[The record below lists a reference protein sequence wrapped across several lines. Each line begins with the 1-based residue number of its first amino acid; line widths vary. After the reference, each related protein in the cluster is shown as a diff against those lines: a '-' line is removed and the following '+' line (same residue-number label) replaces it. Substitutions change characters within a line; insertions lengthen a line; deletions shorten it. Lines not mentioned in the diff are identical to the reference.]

1 MHAKTPIASRIV
13 KGVIVFSK
21 ISRFELL
28 GRPGRLCKR
37 GEDIPNVRVRAYL
50 DRRGFAQN
58 CPELDWPTC
67 HNRERRDGYP
77 APRHALTTP
86 ARELF
91 LCPIQPND
99 RSRRRSYSWWGS
111 LQGGP

>member
-37 GEDIPNVRVRAYL
+37 GEDIPNVRV
-50 DRRGFAQN
+50 
-58 CPELDWPTC
+58 
-67 HNRERRDGYP
+67 
-77 APRHALTTP
+77 
-86 ARELF
+86 
-91 LCPIQPND
+91 
-99 RSRRRSYSWWGS
+99 
-111 LQGGP
+111 